1 MFRVRRAC
9 FVPLIAAVSLTG
21 GVAAPTARAQGP
33 ERVDAAAMQDQKAKR
48 RGGKVKAA
56 WPANKNRP
64 APTRGLVRWLAKQVG
79 PEVTAKRRS
88 KKSTVATAAQS
99 SSSGLLLVRSFD
111 IPSNDPAR
119 ERLAD
124 ASYTYDNALATF
136 AFLSVSAKSQAEQLL
151 DQLKALQRTD
161 GSIEYAFNVK
171 TGTST
176 AQVRAGAMAW
186 VGYSALAY
194 KKVYDSTKYDTVI
207 AGVARY
213 LLTLRNAQGLIKGG
227 PDVNWV
233 STQHNLLAAGFLR
246 DLASKI
252 GTRGTLGTGLSYTE
266 INNAGNNL
274 GNAILANL
282 LVQEGPLA
290 YFRQGVG
297 DAKIP
302 SDVQALGALYLQARG
317 DGRAAQVA
325 EYLRQKY
332 YVAPRTST
340 AGLLSGFKPY
350 NGTGAPDVIWS
361 EGTIQTSLA
370 LDRLSLLS
378 NAPAD
383 TAVLQIASTIRGS
396 TAGPIGA
403 DRDSS
408 SEEWG
413 EYHTWPTSAAGSWL
427 LIRAATRQLL
437 FDT

>member
-1 MFRVRRAC
+1 MIRVRRARY
-9 FVPLIAAVSLTG
+9 VPLIAAVALTG
-21 GVAAPTARAQGP
+21 GVAAPAAVAQGP
-33 ERVDAAAMQDQKAKR
+33 ERVDAATQDQKAKR

-56 WPANKNRP
+56 WPANKRRP

-99 SSSGLLLVRSFD
+99 SGSGLLLVRSFD
-111 IPSNDPAR
+111 IPSSDPAR

-161 GSIEYAFNVK
+161 GSIEYAFDVK

-186 VGYSALAY
+186 VGYAALAY
-194 KKVYDSTKYDTVI
+194 KKVYDSTKYDPVI

-266 INNAGNNL
+266 INNAGNTL

-297 DAKIP
+297 DAKVP

-317 DGRAAQVA
+317 DGRAKQVG
-325 EYLRQKY
+325 EYLRQRFS
-332 YVAPRTST
+332 VPGR
-340 AGLLSGFKPY
+340 GLRPY
-350 NGTGAPDVIWS
+350 FGAGAPDVVWS
-361 EGTIQTSLA
+361 EGTIQGSLA
-370 LDRLSLLS
+370 LDRLALDS
-378 NAPAD
+378 AVAD
-383 TAVLQIASTIRGS
+383 EAVVRLVGSIRGV
-396 TAGPIGA
+396 TGPVGA

-408 SEEWG
+408 STEWG

-427 LIRAATRQLL
+427 LIRAAARQLL

>member
-1 MFRVRRAC
+1 MFRIRRGRV
-9 FVPLIAAVSLTG
+9 VPLVL
-21 GVAAPTARAQGP
+21 GVALIASTDVAEA
-33 ERVDAAAMQDQKAKR
+33 QKAKR
-48 RGGKVKAA
+48 RGGEVREA
-56 WPANKNRP
+56 WPANVKRK
-64 APTRGLVRWLAKQVG
+64 APSKPLVRWLARQVG
-79 PEVTAKRRS
+79 PTSPAAKTPR
-88 KKSTVATAAQS
+88 KSGVAFAAQS
-99 SSSGLLLVRSFD
+99 AGASSLLLIRSFD
-111 IPSNDPAR
+111 IPTSDAAYG
-119 ERLAD
+119 RLTD

-136 AFLSVSAKSQAEQLL
+136 AFLSVAAKSQAEQLL

-171 TGTST
+171 TGTSA

-186 VGYSALAY
+186 VGYAALAY

-213 LLTLRNAQGLIKGG
+213 LLTLRNSNGLIKGG
-227 PDVNWV
+227 PDVSWV

-246 DLASKI
+246 DLASKL

-266 INNAGNNL
+266 VNNAANNL

-282 LVQEGPLA
+282 IVQEGPLA

-297 DAKIP
+297 DPKVPA
-302 SDVQALGALYLQARG
+302 DVQALGALYLQARG
-317 DGRAAQVA
+317 DGRAGQVA
-325 EYLRQKY
+325 SYLQQRF
-332 YVAPRTST
+332 YVAPRTVP
-340 AGLLSGFKPY
+340 GIGILSGFRPY
-350 NGTGAPDVIWS
+350 SGTGAPDVIWS
-361 EGTIQTSLA
+361 EGTIQASLA
-370 LDRLSLLS
+370 LDRTSVLGLSAVAA
-378 NAPAD
+378 N
-383 TAVLQIASTIRGS
+383 TAAAQIAGTVR
-396 TAGPIGA
+396 TNTGPIGA

>member
-1 MFRVRRAC
+1 M
-9 FVPLIAAVSLTG
+9 
-21 GVAAPTARAQGP
+21 
-33 ERVDAAAMQDQKAKR
+33 
-48 RGGKVKAA
+48 
-56 WPANKNRP
+56 
-64 APTRGLVRWLAKQVG
+64 RWLAKQVG

-99 SSSGLLLVRSFD
+99 SGSGLLLVRSFD

-136 AFLSVSAKSQAEQLL
+136 AFLSVGAKSQAEQLL

-186 VGYSALAY
+186 VGYAALAY

-266 INNAGNNL
+266 INNAGNTL

-297 DAKIP
+297 DTKIP

-325 EYLRQKY
+325 RVPAPAVLRRAAHVDRRPALRLQALHRRRRARRDL
-332 YVAPRTST
+332 VRGHDPGARSRST
-340 AGLLSGFKPY
+340 VS
-350 NGTGAPDVIWS
+350 
-361 EGTIQTSLA
+361 
-370 LDRLSLLS
+370 SLLIHRAGGRQRS
-378 NAPAD
+378 LQLARHDPGRPPPPGRRGPRLELRPSGANTTRGRPRPRAP
-383 TAVLQIASTIRGS
+383 GC
-396 TAGPIGA
+396 
-403 DRDSS
+403 
-408 SEEWG
+408 
-413 EYHTWPTSAAGSWL
+413 
-427 LIRAATRQLL
+427 
-437 FDT
+437 